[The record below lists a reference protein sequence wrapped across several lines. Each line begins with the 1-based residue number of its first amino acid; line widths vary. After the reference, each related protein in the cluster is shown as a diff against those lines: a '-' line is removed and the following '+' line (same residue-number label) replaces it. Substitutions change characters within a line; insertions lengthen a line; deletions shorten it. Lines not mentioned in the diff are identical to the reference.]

1 MNNKFSEIYLEKNME
16 SFGSFKDSKKVN
28 ILESNQNIIKNNI
41 KLIENFASFGKCPGG
56 NGSYDCK
63 YTYDKKR
70 DNEKTSSCN
79 TSCQKTYTYREYD
92 RQNNNP
98 QQCVQYKTRAGAK
111 HNLFSCEKKG
121 DINVSWRTEILSC
134 NKGEGD
140 CPHDP
145 VDCVYSYGKCQEER
159 LPGGGRKCVKK
170 LKITKK
176 AAHGGTACPTLKE
189 IECPPDGDGCPYIPV
204 DCEEGYGA
212 CKILDDIDVPSNLIG
227 KCGKKN
233 VIYKNSNHGGKS
245 CVNSKY
251 KPCNDGEGECPKDCD
266 GNWTECNED
275 CKSIFIKSINE
286 SNGGKCPPENKPKPE
301 CKPGMGKCAA
311 NIDCEGE
318 WSECTS
324 YPDCERVYSH
334 KVKQSGKGI
343 NCRYRD
349 GFTQKCDS
357 CEAPAPPPKEPG
369 VIDDTESQ
377 PVNDSTPQTPSPV
390 ISLPEEIPPVK
401 IPPNITPVPPSKPKP
416 NPSKDSEQ
424 KTEQK
429 DENKEEQISETS
441 MLSNENTLIIIYM
454 MGAIILLLFIFIVI
468 YEPKEIV
475 LNIE

>member
-1 MNNKFSEIYLEKNME
+1 MNNKFSEIYLEKNKEIFE
-16 SFGSFKDSKKVN
+16 SFDSK
-28 ILESNQNIIKNNI
+28 
-41 KLIENFASFGKCPGG
+41 KLIENFGNDYTKRGPYDGSWQWGGPCPKEYPFG
-56 NGSYDCK
+56 
-63 YTYDKKR
+63 TYHNFEVTR
-70 DNEKTSSCN
+70 DNESRTKCDSQCERNYS
-79 TSCQKTYTYREYD
+79 YREYE
-92 RQNNNP
+92 
-98 QQCVQYKTRAGAK
+98 K
-111 HNLFSCEKKG
+111 HTGGYRCIQHWSGSGRYAQAPYNEPTNTLHSVYFLDPDSTKDKNFLWKNEIEKCKP
-121 DINVSWRTEILSC
+121 
-134 NKGEGD
+134 GEGNCPQD
-140 CPHDP
+140 CEYEYSKCDDNCKKYLTIHKESKNSGKKCPEK
-145 VDCVYSYGKCQEER
+145 VRDCVEG
-159 LPGGGRKCVKK
+159 V
-170 LKITKK
+170 
-176 AAHGGTACPTLKE
+176 
-189 IECPPDGDGCPYIPV
+189 ECPFKPI

-251 KPCNDGEGECPKDCD
+251 KACNDGEGECPKDCD

-275 CKSIFIKSINE
+275 CRSIFIKSINE

-369 VIDDTESQ
+369 VIDDKESE
-377 PVNDSTPQTPSPV
+377 PVNDSTPQTPPPV
-390 ISLPEEIPPVK
+390 INLPEEIPPVK

-416 NPSKDSEQ
+416 NPSIDSEE

-429 DENKEEQISETS
+429 DENKEEPISETS